1 LSTSKKTL
9 FKLKAIVGLLTINF
23 GLVTVDSQAQN
34 KAIKSAP
41 PWEAQARIAQQK
53 LAKNDH
59 LGAINAWSEIIE
71 KYPSRYEPL
80 YQRALI
86 LRTIGDTAGALD
98 DLDKALE
105 INGNYASA
113 LIQRAILKHKINDI
127 KPALADI
134 ERAVTLAP
142 KSYQAYVERSSIKY
156 VLGDFQGAFSD
167 YNTAVALN
175 PELGK
180 NVNKLVQPQSAQIN
194 TPHVQGSAQTYP
206 NKLNLD
212 KLASEFKFGSGP
224 NAGSFSS
231 TSINVPAGNQ
241 SPANASNTGSSTTDS
256 GKATSTTNAITI
268 NTTTGVAT
276 RTRSNQPRSNSQSIS
291 NSFNNTASASD
302 TGSTVATDLSV
313 QPQTNAASSPTEPA
327 NDETPA
333 QLAHHNNQAAQAIN
347 NKEFARA
354 VDILERLL
362 ANHPDY
368 AHARD
373 NLVIA
378 HNNWGLAQAVRKP
391 ELAAQQ
397 FRAALFVDSTQAAAR
412 RNLNSLITEIGKDPH
427 NPQDRMAL
435 AEQLL
440 AQNDRAGA
448 YVEAAEACRIR
459 NTRETR
465 QKLAQVIASMDS
477 ADTSVAE
484 KTAVIA
490 GDKAP
495 TKFEPAKEMPIPAG
509 KQASTT
515 TQSEIQAQIQ
525 TQGQAPPPAQA
536 QSPVQSQAPADP
548 PITVNN
554 IIAESPS
561 STPDDSAPDMDMPPP
576 VQAYDQESIKSR
588 MESAPEE
595 VFMVAKQFAAE
606 GNYID
611 AEQLLLKLTQR
622 QHTAGDTRMEALNES
637 ILETLVS
644 INQKLN
650 RFDKAELHLR
660 QLVKMQE
667 RSRPQDDPHLG
678 KTLAEYAQAL
688 RANGKEQ
695 EALKQETRANLI
707 LGRISARE

>member
-1 LSTSKKTL
+1 M
-9 FKLKAIVGLLTINF
+9 GLLTINF
-23 GLVTVDSQAQN
+23 GLITLDSQAQN
-34 KAIKSAP
+34 KAVKSTP

-71 KYPSRYEPL
+71 KYPGRYEPL

-105 INGNYASA
+105 LNGNYASA

-134 ERAVTLAP
+134 ERAITLAP
-142 KSYQAYVERSSIKY
+142 RSYQAYVERSSIKY

-175 PELGK
+175 PELSK

-194 TPHVQGSAQTYP
+194 TPHIQGSVQTYP
-206 NKLNLD
+206 NKLSLD
-212 KLASEFKFGSGP
+212 KLASEFKFGSGQ

-231 TSINVPAGNQ
+231 TSINVPAGSQ
-241 SPANASNTGSSTTDS
+241 SPASASNINSSTADS
-256 GKATSTTNAITI
+256 GKSTSTTSASTTNAITI
-268 NTTTGVAT
+268 NTATGVAT
-276 RTRSNQPRSNSQSIS
+276 RSRSNQPRSASQS
-291 NSFNNTASASD
+291 NTASD
-302 TGSTVATDLSV
+302 TSSTVATNQSALTHISATQSLTD
-313 QPQTNAASSPTEPA
+313 PA
-327 NDETPA
+327 DDETPA
-333 QLAHHNNQAAQAIN
+333 QLAHQNNQAAHAIN
-347 NKEFARA
+347 SKEFARA

-412 RNLNSLITEIGKDPH
+412 RNLNSLITEMGKDPH
-427 NPQDRMAL
+427 NPQDRVAL

-440 AQNDRAGA
+440 AQNDREGA
-448 YVEAAEACRIR
+448 YVEAAEACRMR
-459 NTRETR
+459 NTRENR
-465 QKLAQVIASMDS
+465 LKLAQVIASIDRV
-477 ADTSVAE
+477 DTAVAE

-490 GDKAP
+490 QDRAP
-495 TKFEPAKEMPIPAG
+495 GRLEPAREMPIPAG
-509 KQASTT
+509 NQATT
-515 TQSEIQAQIQ
+515 KTQAEMQGQLQVQAPSLPQ
-525 TQGQAPPPAQA
+525 TQE
-536 QSPVQSQAPADP
+536 PVNK

-554 IIAESPS
+554 IVAESPS
-561 STPDDSAPDMDMPPP
+561 SAPDDSAPDMDMPPP
-576 VQAYDQESIKSR
+576 VQAYDQESINSR

-595 VFMVAKQFAAE
+595 VFVVAKQFAAE

-611 AEQLLLKLTQR
+611 AEQLLLKLMQR
-622 QHTAGDTRMEALNES
+622 THTADDTKMEALNES
-637 ILETLVS
+637 ILETLVG

-650 RFDKAELHLR
+650 RFDKAELQLR

>member
-1 LSTSKKTL
+1 M
-9 FKLKAIVGLLTINF
+9 GLLTINF
-23 GLVTVDSQAQN
+23 GLVNIDCQAQN
-34 KAIKSAP
+34 KAIRSAP
-41 PWEAQARIAQQK
+41 PWEAAARLAQQK

-71 KYPSRYEPL
+71 KYPGRYEPL

-98 DLDKALE
+98 DLDKAIE
-105 INGNYASA
+105 INGNYANA

-127 KPALADI
+127 KSALADI

-175 PELGK
+175 PELSK

-194 TPHVQGSAQTYP
+194 TPHVQGSIQTYP
-206 NKLNLD
+206 NKLSLD
-212 KLASEFKFGSGP
+212 KLASEFKFGSGQ

-231 TSINVPAGNQ
+231 TSINVPAGSQ
-241 SPANASNTGSSTTDS
+241 SQVSANNTGNSTTDS
-256 GKATSTTNAITI
+256 GKATSTTGAGSTNAITI

-276 RTRSNQPRSNSQSIS
+276 RTRSNQPRSSSQSQS
-291 NSFNNTASASD
+291 NTYSNTSSD
-302 TGSTVATDLSV
+302 TSSAVTTSESAPS
-313 QPQTNAASSPTEPA
+313 QTNMAESQNEPA

-333 QLAHHNNQAAQAIN
+333 QLAHQNNQAAQAIN

-362 ANHPDY
+362 AKHPDY

-391 ELAAQQ
+391 DLAAQQ

-412 RNLNSLITEIGKDPH
+412 RNLNSLITEMGKDPH
-427 NPQDRMAL
+427 NPQDRLAL

-440 AQNDRAGA
+440 AQNDREGA

-465 QKLAQVIASMDS
+465 LKLAQVIASMDS
-477 ADTSVAE
+477 ANTAVAE
-484 KTAVIA
+484 KTAVILE
-490 GDKAP
+490 DKTP
-495 TKFEPAKEMPIPAG
+495 QKFEPAREVQVRPG
-509 KQASTT
+509 NQTSTT
-515 TQSEIQAQIQ
+515 TQTETLAQ
-525 TQGQAPPPAQA
+525 T
-536 QSPVQSQAPADP
+536 PVQSQSQTPVDK

-554 IIAESPS
+554 IVAESPS
-561 STPDDSAPDMDMPPP
+561 SSPDDSAPDMDMPPP

-588 MESAPEE
+588 METAPEE

-611 AEQLLLKLTQR
+611 AEELLLKLMQR
-622 QHTAGDTRMEALNES
+622 PHTAGDTTMEALNES

-660 QLVKMQE
+660 QLVKIQE

>member
-1 LSTSKKTL
+1 MSTSNRTL
-9 FKLKAIVGLLTINF
+9 LKLNLIVALLTINL
-23 GLVTVDSQAQN
+23 GLAETASLAQN
-34 KAIKSAP
+34 KTTRTSQ
-41 PWEAQARIAQQK
+41 PWEASARIAQQK

-59 LGAINAWSEIIE
+59 LGAINTWSEVIE
-71 KYPSRYEPL
+71 KYPGQYEPL
-80 YQRALI
+80 YQRAL
-86 LRTIGDTAGALD
+86 LLKAIGDTAGALD
-98 DLDKALE
+98 DLDKALD
-105 INGNYASA
+105 INGNYANA

-180 NVNKLVQPQSAQIN
+180 NVNKLVQPQTAQIN
-194 TPHVQGSAQTYP
+194 TPHVQGSIQTYP

-212 KLASEFKFGSGP
+212 KLASEFKFGTGP

-231 TSINVPAGNQ
+231 TSLNNPSAGNY
-241 SPANASNTGSSTTDS
+241 TTDS
-256 GKATSTTNAITI
+256 GKAAASTGGSGTTNAITI

-276 RTRSNQPRSNSQSIS
+276 RSRSAQPRNSSQ
-291 NSFNNTASASD
+291 NSSADTSSAPATSESPEIQTA
-302 TGSTVATDLSV
+302 T
-313 QPQTNAASSPTEPA
+313 TEPKTEPSS
-327 NDETPA
+327 DETPA
-333 QLAHHNNQAAQAIN
+333 QLAHQNNQAAQAIN
-347 NKEFARA
+347 NKEFAKA
-354 VDILERLL
+354 VDILEKLL
-362 ANHPDY
+362 AKHPEY

-391 ELAAQQ
+391 EAAAQQ

-412 RNLNSLITEIGKDPH
+412 RNLNSLITEMGKDPH
-427 NPQDRMAL
+427 SVQDRLAL
-435 AEQLL
+435 ADQLL
-440 AQNDRAGA
+440 AQHDNEGA

-459 NTRETR
+459 NTREIR
-465 QKLAQVIASMDS
+465 LKLAQIIASMDKS
-477 ADTSVAE
+477 D
-484 KTAVIA
+484 
-490 GDKAP
+490 AP
-495 TKFEPAKEMPIPAG
+495 TTVEVASAKAQTQENLAPPANQVS
-509 KQASTT
+509 QASPPANQLT
-515 TQSEIQAQIQ
+515 QIQ
-525 TQGQAPPPAQA
+525 HDTPVKIDLTPQAAVAKQPTEQN
-536 QSPVQSQAPADP
+536 SQ

-554 IIAESPS
+554 IVAESPS
-561 STPDDSAPDMDMPPP
+561 SLPDDNAPDMDMPPP
-576 VQAYDQESIKSR
+576 VQAYDQESIKAR

-595 VFMVAKQFAAE
+595 VFVVAKQFAAE

-611 AEQLLLKLTQR
+611 AEQLLLKLMQR
-622 QHTAGDTRMEALNES
+622 PHTADDTKMEALNES
-637 ILETLVS
+637 ILETLVN
-644 INQKLN
+644 INQRLN

-660 QLVKMQE
+660 QLVRMQE